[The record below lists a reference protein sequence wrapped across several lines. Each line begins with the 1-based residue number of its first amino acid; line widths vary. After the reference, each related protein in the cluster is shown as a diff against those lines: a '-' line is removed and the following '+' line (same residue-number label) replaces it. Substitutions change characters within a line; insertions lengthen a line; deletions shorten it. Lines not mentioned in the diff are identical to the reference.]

1 MKSKKKRGNIVK
13 KKKWIFVISVLVIGL
28 AIGGVRYLNSSYV
41 AQQEA
46 YDSLSSTIEGISIEY
61 DRQDEIVYAPQDA
74 SVGLIFYPGG
84 KVDFEAYAPLMEAFA
99 REGIMSVVVHM
110 PANLAIFDMDAAE
123 DIRNDYPQIEK
134 WYIGGHSLGGAMAA
148 SYLEDCEEHYE
159 GLLLLAAYST
169 VDYSNSELEVLS
181 VYGTNDG
188 VMNREKY
195 EEYQKNLPQTAQEY
209 VIEGGNHANFG
220 YYGHQEGDE
229 QATISRE
236 EQIVKTVEQFV
247 EMTR

>member
-1 MKSKKKRGNIVK
+1 MKKR
-13 KKKWIFVISVLVIGL
+13 KWLLGVLVIVL
-28 AIGGVRYLNSSYV
+28 VVVGGCVWYLNDSYV
-41 AQQEA
+41 AMPEA
-46 YDSLSSTIEGISIEY
+46 YESINSKMEGIRIEY

-74 SVGLIFYPGG
+74 TVGLIFYPGG
-84 KVDFEAYAPLMEAFA
+84 KVHFEAYAPLMEACA
-99 REGIMSVVVHM
+99 REGILSVVVHM

-123 DIRNDYPQIEK
+123 DIRDDYPQIEK

-148 SYLEDCEEHYE
+148 SYLEKCEERYE

-169 VDYSNSELEVLS
+169 VDYSNSDLDVLS
-181 VYGTNDG
+181 IYGTNDG

-195 EEYQKNLPQTAQEY
+195 EEYQKNLPQEAQEY

-229 QATISRE
+229 QASISRE
-236 EQIVKTVEQFV
+236 EQIEQTVEQFV
-247 EMTR
+247 EMTQQIKESIQNN

>member
-1 MKSKKKRGNIVK
+1 MKKRKWLLGVIV
-13 KKKWIFVISVLVIGL
+13 LAVIGGS
-28 AIGGVRYLNSSYV
+28 AWYLSDSYE
-41 AQQEA
+41 AMPEA
-46 YDSLSSTIEGISIEY
+46 YDSLYSKVEGIRIEY
-61 DRQDEIVYAPQDA
+61 DKQDEIVYAPQDA

-123 DIRNDYPQIEK
+123 DIRDDYPQIEK

-148 SYLEDCEEHYE
+148 SYLEKCEERYE
-159 GLLLLAAYST
+159 GILLLAAYST
-169 VDYSNSELEVLS
+169 VDYSNSDLEVLS
-181 VYGTNDG
+181 IYGTNDG

-195 EEYQKNLPQTAQEY
+195 EECQKNLPQTAQEY
-209 VIEGGNHANFG
+209 VIQGGNHANFG

-229 QATISRE
+229 HAAISRE
-236 EQIVKTVEQFV
+236 EQIVKTVEQFIK
-247 EMTR
+247 MTQ